1 MMPLKVSCYAFNGVV
16 SDGYLPLD
24 PILAALWMREHHPE
38 QFWGDSVRAKDNL
51 IEADLP
57 LQRLGSE
64 HNWYYASSFCQA
76 GWIGSETRHWHKRH
90 TAQEQT
96 RYIGQGR
103 INVAQGQTKAYRMP
117 LFVLHPGGRLTWY
130 LVGDRAWLEARLPL
144 ITAIGHKRAQ
154 GNGIVIDWRVEPV
167 DQDASVILDHRLMRS
182 LPLSDVPPE
191 TIDLRVARY
200 GLRPPYWHRA
210 NQEWVALPLLKGISY
225 DPD

>member
-1 MMPLKVSCYAFNGVV
+1 MTPLKISCFAFNGVV

-24 PILAALWMREHHPE
+24 PILAALWMREHYPK

-64 HNWYYASSFCQA
+64 SNWYYASSFCQA
-76 GWIGSETRHWHKRH
+76 EWVSAETRHWHKRH
-90 TAQEQT
+90 TAQEQI
-96 RYIGQGR
+96 RYIGRGK

-130 LVGDRAWLEARLPL
+130 LVGDRSWLEARLPL
-144 ITAIGHKRAQ
+144 LTAIGHKRGQ

-167 DQDASVILDHRLMRS
+167 AQDASVIQDHRLMRS
-182 LPLSDVPPE
+182 LPLADVPQG
-191 TIDLRVARY
+191 TIDLRVGHY
-200 GLRPPYWHRA
+200 GLRPPYWHKA
-210 NQEWVALPLLKGISY
+210 NQEWVALPLLKGTGY
-225 DPD
+225 DSS